1 MSHNLYCDFKVGDIV
16 RERELDQALEY
27 RYLRKYPGTCVVDR
41 GGHTF
46 NLVKRIYVI
55 IKIIKTDQFIGY
67 IVYDA
72 ATGKVELFE
81 DIDPVSLMRQKRSLT
96 IFNYEIIS

>member
-1 MSHNLYCDFKVGDIV
+1 VSHNLYCDFKVGDIV
-16 RERELDQALEY
+16 REREDE
-27 RYLRKYPGTCVVDR
+27 YLRRR
-41 GGHTF
+41 GRHAY

-55 IKIIKTDQFIGY
+55 IKTDPFIGY
-67 IVYDA
+67 TVYDA

-81 DIDPVSLMRQKRSLT
+81 DIDPVSFRRQKRSLT